1 LSWVVP
7 KTSDLP
13 ERVRDE
19 IEARLRELR
28 PLVDEYEELLAVEQ
42 TLAAEAGR
50 GTAGPVRAASAS
62 APPRA
67 TARDRTTTRD
77 VSSRPHARTR
87 AKKPSVQSLEET
99 PPPASKRE
107 RAPRGAAAEAI
118 VAALEHG
125 SHTVSELAIVTA
137 MSTQNIRNNLRRLL
151 QARTVAQTKREG
163 KTAYTL
169 SSAP

>member
-1 LSWVVP
+1 MSWAVP
-7 KTSDLP
+7 TASDLP

-28 PLVDEYEELLAVEQ
+28 PLVDEYEELLTAVDAV
-42 TLAAEAGR
+42 AAEAGTVAPAR
-50 GTAGPVRAASAS
+50 SVK
-62 APPRA
+62 PPRK
-67 TARDRTTTRD
+67 TTRD
-77 VSSRPHARTR
+77 VVASRAHAHARAR
-87 AKKPSVQSLEET
+87 KPSVQRVEE
-99 PPPASKRE
+99 PPRSASERE

-125 SHTVSELAIVTA
+125 SHTVSELTVVTA
-137 MSTQNIRNNLRRLL
+137 MSGANIRDNLRRLL
-151 QARTVAQTKREG
+151 RARTVTQTKREG